1 MSSEPLVSI
10 VIPTYQRP
18 EYFAMALESVLAQTY
33 KKLDIFITD
42 NSHNEDTKNIVQKYL
57 GMNGYI
63 MSIIRILMLWA
74 TGRGLL
80 IIMTRRPNM

>member
-42 NSHNEDTKNIVQKYL
+42 T
-57 GMNGYI
+57 
-63 MSIIRILMLWA
+63 II
-74 TGRGLL
+74 
-80 IIMTRRPNM
+80 